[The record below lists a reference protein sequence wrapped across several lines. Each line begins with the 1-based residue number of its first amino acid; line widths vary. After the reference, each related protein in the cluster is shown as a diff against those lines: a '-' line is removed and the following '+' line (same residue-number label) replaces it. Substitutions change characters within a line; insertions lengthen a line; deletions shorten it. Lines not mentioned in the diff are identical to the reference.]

1 MTTQSPDE
9 LALINAAA
17 SMLPGAELVCDNGTY
32 TVRTP
37 RGGNNWPPVTPE
49 LCEVFAATRDQAEE

>member
-9 LALINAAA
+9 LALIDAAA
-17 SMLPGAELVCDNGTY
+17 RILPGAEVHQLDDGTL

-37 RGGNNWPPVTPE
+37 RGGNNWPLRE
-49 LCEVFAATRDQAEE
+49 LDELPASTRDQAEE

>member
-17 SMLPGAELVCDNGTY
+17 SMLPGTELVCDNGTY

-37 RGGNNWPPVTPE
+37 RGGNNWSVTPE
-49 LCEVFAATRDQAEE
+49 LDELFAATRDQAEE